1 MKPTDSREKNVQ
13 IRPKVCRK
21 TKGRE
26 PMAGTI
32 RLLSEDVIG
41 KIAAGE
47 VVERPSAAIKEMVE
61 NSLDAG
67 ATAIT
72 VEIRDGGISYFRVT
86 DNGSGIRQ
94 NEIRMAFERHATSK
108 ITNAQDLFAIQT
120 LGFRGEALAS
130 IAAVGRVTCT
140 TRTKDDA
147 SGVKVVNCGGRIESI
162 EEAACPEGTTFVV
175 RDLFFNTPVRLKFLK
190 KPVTET
196 GYVSDLMMRLILSR
210 PDVSFRY
217 ISNGKTLYHS
227 AGDGKLASAVFSI
240 YGNELLRSMQKV
252 QGHQA
257 GMILS
262 GYVGAGE
269 SVRATRAH
277 QSFFINGRYMKS
289 ALLSAAVEAA
299 CRERVPA
306 GKYPTCVLH
315 LTMPYDLVDVN
326 VHPNKL
332 ECRFQNETALAEAIE
347 AIIRDAYDGQN
358 PLDKPDVMQIVPPQP
373 AKPAVAV
380 RQQATVQQ
388 PVKVETPARTEHVKP
403 PEQMSAPGKPGT
415 VQVKAVPRKAVQPPA
430 PESKEPEAEVA
441 KQPRPQVVPVRTAP
455 RTLQPLQPTG
465 ALKSAASQT
474 LQQTPSAM
482 VSLMRSYQE
491 TPPPP
496 IAKPVQAPVQ
506 RDQTVSTDE
515 QMIEQSFLPE
525 APKPLRLIGTVF
537 DSYILVE
544 YEDNLLLVDQQ
555 GVHERLLFDRMMKAL
570 DTAACA
576 QELLVPMIIPAT
588 RREQLLLDAHRDML
602 ESIGLVVE
610 SFGETEVS
618 VRAIPM
624 ILGQPQTA
632 DLLREIIGQ
641 LESERGVISL
651 EKRRAGILALA
662 CKKAVRKGEKLTGE
676 DIRELVVRRVEKKIT
691 PASPRGNPLIIALPH
706 ADLDRRFR
714 RLQ

>member
-1 MKPTDSREKNVQ
+1 
-13 IRPKVCRK
+13 
-21 TKGRE
+21 
-26 PMAGTI
+26 MAGTI
-32 RLLSEDVIG
+32 RLLPDEVIG

-108 ITNAQDLFAIQT
+108 ITNVQDLFAIQT

-130 IAAVGRVTCT
+130 IAAVARVTCT
-140 TRTKDDA
+140 TRTKNDA
-147 SGVKVVNCGGRIESI
+147 SGVKVVNCGGRIETI

-190 KPVTET
+190 KPVTEA

-217 ISNGKTLYHS
+217 VSNGKTLYHS

-257 GMILS
+257 GTILS

-299 CRERVPA
+299 CRERVPS

-332 ECRFQNETALAEAIE
+332 ECRFQNEAALAEAVE
-347 AIIRDAYDGQN
+347 AMIRDAFVGQN
-358 PLDKPDVMQIVPPQP
+358 PLDKPDVMQLALPQP
-373 AKPAVAV
+373 ARPAVAV
-380 RQQATVQQ
+380 RQQETVQQ
-388 PVKVETPARTEHVKP
+388 PVRVELKASAQTIAQPDKSSAAIGDGDGKTRPAQQKAEHQPMPEKTEKAEPVQADTP
-403 PEQMSAPGKPGT
+403 Q
-415 VQVKAVPRKAVQPPA
+415 Q
-430 PESKEPEAEVA
+430 
-441 KQPRPQVVPVRTAP
+441 RPQVVPVRTAP
-455 RTLQPLQPTG
+455 RPLQPVS
-465 ALKSAASQT
+465 APKPAASQT

-482 VSLMRSYQE
+482 VGLVRSYQQ
-491 TPPPP
+491 TPPP
-496 IAKPVQAPVQ
+496 AVKPAQVQ
-506 RDQTVSTDE
+506 REQPVRSEDQL
-515 QMIEQSFLPE
+515 IEQSFLPE

-662 CKKAVRKGEKLTGE
+662 CKKAVRKGENLTGE
-676 DIRELVVRRVEKKIT
+676 DIRELVVRMVEKKIT
-691 PASPRGNPLIIALPH
+691 PASPRGNPLIIALTH